1 MTDAGRQPDDGPPT
15 PATPAASDRWPGPT
29 EAAAPEDLTVHAVCL
44 GLLLFVLY
52 AMHRGWLY

>member
-1 MTDAGRQPDDGPPT
+1 MTDAGRQPDDGPT
-15 PATPAASDRWPGPT
+15 PTPAASDRWPGPFEAT
-29 EAAAPEDLTVHAVCL
+29 EPEDMTVHAVCL